1 MVIDAVISDFQ
12 TITPSKL
19 NQVCWD
25 QRMTYDIVSA
35 KEGLVFHVVS
45 FKLFFL
51 ATSEVLE
58 IFNLILWYL
67 LFSLMEYMSAIVF

>member
-1 MVIDAVISDFQ
+1 
-12 TITPSKL
+12 
-19 NQVCWD
+19 
-25 QRMTYDIVSA
+25 MTYDIVSA

-58 IFNLILWYL
+58 IFNLIL
-67 LFSLMEYMSAIVF
+67 